1 MDELKTPRQSI
12 GRPMR
17 RGWRAGQVAVE
28 IAIVAPLLALV
39 LVVCADFGRIFYATV
54 EVDNAARAAAQYASQ
69 STTTAGNTT
78 NIQQAA
84 ANGSPGLSG
93 LTVSSSQCTCGTPVG
108 TQTSCSGSA
117 YCADSTTGTNYVTVT
132 ATATYKTLLKYPGIP
147 SSTVLTGTA
156 TMQVMDN

>member
-12 GRPMR
+12 KRAMR

-39 LVVCADFGRIFYATV
+39 LVVCADFGRIFYTTV

-93 LTVSSSQCTCGTPVG
+93 LTV
-108 TQTSCSGSA
+108 
-117 YCADSTTGTNYVTVT
+117 DLERLYVRHPGDGG
-132 ATATYKTLLKYPGIP
+132 KRLFGIGLLRRQHHQHELRDRHRHGD
-147 SSTVLTGTA
+147 L
-156 TMQVMDN
+156 